1 MKRIYDNVVFDHIV
15 NYNKMIFLAGPRQV
29 GKTTIAKKAK
39 SLADEVIYLNWD
51 NYNDQQLILS
61 GPNAIAEQFN
71 LQQLRDISTL
81 IIFDEI
87 HKYERWKNFLKGF
100 FDSYC
105 DATKIIVT
113 GSAKLDIYRTSG
125 DSMMGRYFPYRVHPL
140 SVAECIRTALPTTE
154 IQSPKKIND
163 HDFQT
168 LLDFGGF
175 PEVFIARNKRFYNR
189 WQNLWQQH
197 LFRED
202 LRDLRRV
209 LEMAQIEKLANLLKY
224 QTGQLV
230 NYSNLANKVNVSSH
244 TIENWL
250 AILSAFYYCYMIKPW
265 TKNISRSLIK
275 QPKIYLWDWSK
286 IEDIGAKIENF
297 VASHLL
303 KAVHFWT
310 DSGFGNYDLFFL
322 RDKDKR
328 EVDFLVTKD
337 EKPWFLVEVKN
348 SHNVPLSKNLEVFQK
363 QTGAEYAF
371 QVTLNMDYV
380 NKDCFL
386 HKQPIIVPAQT
397 FLSQLI

>member
-1 MKRIYDNVVFDHIV
+1 
-15 NYNKMIFLAGPRQV
+15 
-29 GKTTIAKKAK
+29 
-39 SLADEVIYLNWD
+39 
-51 NYNDQQLILS
+51 
-61 GPNAIAEQFN
+61 
-71 LQQLRDISTL
+71 
-81 IIFDEI
+81 
-87 HKYERWKNFLKGF
+87 
-100 FDSYC
+100 
-105 DATKIIVT
+105 
-113 GSAKLDIYRTSG
+113 
-125 DSMMGRYFPYRVHPL
+125 MMGRYFPYRVHPL
-140 SVAECIRTALPTTE
+140 SGAECIRTILPTNE
-154 IQSPKKIND
+154 IQPPQKINV
-163 HDFQT
+163 HDFRT

-175 PEVFIARNKRFYNR
+175 PELFIARNKRFYNR

-230 NYSNLANKVNVSSH
+230 NYTNLANKINVSSH

-250 AILSAFYYCYMIKPW
+250 YILSAFYYCYMVRPW

-286 IEDIGAKIENF
+286 IEDTGAKIENF

-328 EVDFLVTKD
+328 EVDFLVTKN
-337 EKPWFLVEVKN
+337 EQPWFLVEVKN
-348 SHNVPLSKNLEVFQK
+348 SHTQPLSKNLHIFQK
-363 QTGAEYAF
+363 QTGAKHAF
-371 QVTLNMDYV
+371 QISLNMEYV

-386 HKQPIIVPAQT
+386 HTQPIIVPAQT
-397 FLSQLI
+397 FLSQLV